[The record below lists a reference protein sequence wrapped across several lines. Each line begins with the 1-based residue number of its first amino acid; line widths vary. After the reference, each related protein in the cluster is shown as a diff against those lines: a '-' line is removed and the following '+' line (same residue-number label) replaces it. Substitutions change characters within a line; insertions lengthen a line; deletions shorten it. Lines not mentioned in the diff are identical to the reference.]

1 MSESEPGQQ
10 KIDRRR
16 FLSQTA
22 GAIASAGALST
33 SAFSYGRI
41 KGANDRILLGHIGVG
56 SRGSELAWIASRLK
70 DTHNV
75 EMSAVCDLWKV
86 NRERA
91 ASRAQSVYGRAPQAY
106 QYMDDLL
113 AQKDIDAVVIS
124 TADFQHA
131 PILKHV
137 AGAGKDVY

>member
-1 MSESEPGQQ
+1 MFDSESSEP
-10 KIDRRR
+10 KVDRRA

-22 GAIASAGALST
+22 TAIAGAGLFSS

-56 SRGSELAWIASRLK
+56 SRGAELAGIIARLK
-70 DTHNV
+70 DKQNV

-91 ASRAQSVYGRAPQAY
+91 AAKSQEVYGRA
-106 QYMDDLL
+106 
-113 AQKDIDAVVIS
+113 
-124 TADFQHA
+124 
-131 PILKHV
+131 
-137 AGAGKDVY
+137 